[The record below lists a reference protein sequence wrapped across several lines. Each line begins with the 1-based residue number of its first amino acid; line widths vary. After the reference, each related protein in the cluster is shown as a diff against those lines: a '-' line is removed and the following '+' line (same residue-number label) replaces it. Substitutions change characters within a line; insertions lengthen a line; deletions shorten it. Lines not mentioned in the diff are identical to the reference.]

1 MNVIQTRR
9 EGGFTLVE
17 LFVVMALLLPILG
30 VVLSSSDVALQSMRA
45 SEAGA
50 DAVENAQRI
59 AQRVTQFIRP
69 AILST
74 YRMEATDTD
83 VAMGRAT
90 AAGEWIDPVDLEP
103 RPVMQFRS
111 ADGILAINAS
121 ALTSVRVLRFR
132 LDPGETVDGTDQDGD
147 RLVDEGSI
155 VFEHDGESVVL
166 GTGIEQCTF
175 TLDARKITLRLRAAK
190 RRGDGSIAR
199 ATTIQALTF
208 RNN

>member
-1 MNVIQTRR
+1 MTSVQTRQER
-9 EGGFTLVE
+9 GFTLVE
-17 LFVVMALLLPILG
+17 LIIVMALLMPILG

-45 SEAGA
+45 SEAAA
-50 DAVENAQRI
+50 DAVENVQRI

-69 AILST
+69 AVLST
-74 YRMEATDTD
+74 YRMEATDAD
-83 VAMGRAT
+83 VALGRAAT
-90 AAGEWIDPVDLEP
+90 AGEWIDPVDLEP
-103 RPVMQFRS
+103 RTAMQFRS
-111 ADGILAINAS
+111 ADGVLAINAS
-121 ALTSVRVLRFR
+121 ALTPVRVLRFR
-132 LDPGETVDGTDQDGD
+132 LDPGETVDGTDEDGD

-155 VFEHDGESVVL
+155 VYETEGDEIVI

-190 RRGDGSIAR
+190 RRGDGTIAR

>member
-1 MNVIQTRR
+1 VTSIQTRQER
-9 EGGFTLVE
+9 GFTLVE
-17 LFVVMALLLPILG
+17 LIIVMALLLPILG

-45 SEAGA
+45 SEAAG
-50 DAVENAQRI
+50 DAVENVQRI

-69 AILST
+69 AVLST
-74 YRMEATDTD
+74 YRMEATDAD
-83 VAMGRAT
+83 VALGRAA
-90 AAGEWIDPVDLEP
+90 AAGEWVDPVDLEP
-103 RPVMQFRS
+103 RTAMQFRS
-111 ADGILAINAS
+111 ADGVLAINAS
-121 ALTSVRVLRFR
+121 ALTPVRVLRFR
-132 LDPGETVDGTDQDGD
+132 LDPGETVDGTDEDGD

-155 VFEHDGESVVL
+155 VYETEGDEIVI

-190 RRGDGSIAR
+190 RRGDGTIAR